1 MPSPILFKPVNKSM
15 SDLDISTSHALAREH
30 FREWVDIHL
39 VPYADTFDH
48 EQRTPPEMIQ
58 TLAKAHYLGG
68 LVPSEYGGKGMD
80 VLSWGLLCEEIGRG
94 SASILSLLTVQ
105 SMVIQTLLKW
115 GTTQQKEKWLPK
127 LATGELIG
135 AFALTEP
142 GIGSD
147 ARNIEST
154 ATRNE
159 DGTYTL
165 FAQKK
170 WISFGQSADVYLLFA
185 KVGDQATAFLVEA
198 KSPNFTVEPIQGMMG
213 FRSANLANLHLNGV
227 IVPAE
232 QMVGKPG
239 FGFSHI
245 ASTALDQGRYCIAWG
260 CVGLSRA
267 SLEASLEY
275 AGARVQFGKPLV
287 EHQLIQQMLTDMM
300 VKTKA
305 ARLLCLDAARLK
317 MSGEPSLIMETSAS
331 KYYASRI
338 AVESANDAV
347 QIHGANGF
355 SDQFPVQ
362 RYFRDAKVMEIIEGS
377 TQMQQM
383 IIARNGFQEHQMI
396 QRERQQ
402 KAN

>member
-1 MPSPILFKPVNKSM
+1 M

-30 FREWVDIHL
+30 FREWVDRHL

-80 VLSWGLLCEEIGRG
+80 VLSWGLLCEEVGRG
-94 SASILSLLTVQ
+94 SASILSLITVQ

-154 ATRNE
+154 ATLNE

-165 FAQKK
+165 VAQKK

-267 SLEASLEY
+267 SLEASLDY
-275 AGARVQFGKPLV
+275 AGTRIQFGKPLV

-305 ARLLCLDAARLK
+305 ARLLCMDAARLK

>member
-1 MPSPILFKPVNKSM
+1 M
-15 SDLDISTSHALAREH
+15 SDLNISTTQAAAREQ
-30 FREWVDIHL
+30 FREWVDTHI
-39 VPYADTFDH
+39 VPFADSYD
-48 EQRTPPEMIQ
+48 QDQQTPSEMIQ

-68 LVPSEYGGKGMD
+68 LVPPEYGGKGMD
-80 VLSWGLLCEEIGRG
+80 VLSWGLLCEEVGRG

-105 SMVIQTLLKW
+105 SMVIQTLVKW
-115 GTTQQKEKWLPK
+115 GTAQQKAQWLPK
-127 LATGELIG
+127 LATGEIIG

-142 GIGSD
+142 RIGSD

-154 ATRNE
+154 ATLNE

-165 FAQKK
+165 VAQKK
-170 WISFGQSADVYLLFA
+170 WISFGQSADIYLLFA
-185 KVGDQATAFLVEA
+185 KVGDQPTAFIVEA
-198 KSPNFTVEPIQGMMG
+198 KSPHFTVEPIKGMMG
-213 FRSANLANLHLNGV
+213 FRSANLANLHLDGV
-227 IVPAE
+227 IVSAD

-239 FGFSHI
+239 FGFSYI

-267 SLEASLEY
+267 SLEASLDY
-275 AGARVQFGKPLV
+275 AGSRNQFGKPLV

-355 SDQFPVQ
+355 SEEFPVQ

-383 IIARNGFQEHQMI
+383 IIARNGFQQYQMT

-402 KAN
+402 KAK

>member
-1 MPSPILFKPVNKSM
+1 M
-15 SDLDISTSHALAREH
+15 SDLNINPSQAAAREQ
-30 FREWVDIHL
+30 FREWVDAHI
-39 VPYADTFDH
+39 VPFADSYD
-48 EQRTPPEMIQ
+48 QDQQTPPEMIQ

-68 LVPSEYGGKGMD
+68 LVPPEYGGKGMD
-80 VLSWGLLCEEIGRG
+80 VLSWGLLCEEVGRG

-105 SMVIQTLLKW
+105 SMVIQTVLKW
-115 GTTQQKEKWLPK
+115 GTAQQKAQWLPK
-127 LATGELIG
+127 LATGEVIG

-142 GIGSD
+142 RIGSD

-154 ATRNE
+154 ATLNE

-165 FAQKK
+165 IAQKK
-170 WISFGQSADVYLLFA
+170 WISFGQSADIYLLFA
-185 KVGDQATAFLVEA
+185 KVGDQPTAFIVEA
-198 KSPNFTVEPIQGMMG
+198 KSPNFKVEPIKGMMG
-213 FRSANLANLHLNGV
+213 FRSANLANLHLDGV
-227 IVPAE
+227 IVSAD

-267 SLEASLEY
+267 SLEASLDY
-275 AGARVQFGKPLV
+275 AGARNQFGKPLV

-355 SDQFPVQ
+355 SEEFPVQ

-383 IIARNGFQEHQMI
+383 IIARNGFQQHQMT

-402 KAN
+402 KAK